1 MKDYQS
7 LKNAKYFH
15 REEDDF
21 AMGGEDGFSTPVIQS
36 GGRGR
41 GKARGSGRGKSRYF
55 KKVITM

>member
-1 MKDYQS
+1 
-7 LKNAKYFH
+7 
-15 REEDDF
+15 
-21 AMGGEDGFSTPVIQS
+21 MGGEDGFSTPVIQS